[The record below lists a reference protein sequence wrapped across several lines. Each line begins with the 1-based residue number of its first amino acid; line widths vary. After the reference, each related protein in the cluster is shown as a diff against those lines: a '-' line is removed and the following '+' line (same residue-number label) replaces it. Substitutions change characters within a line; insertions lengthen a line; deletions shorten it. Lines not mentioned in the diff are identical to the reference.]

1 MKKIIIIIICMFLPF
16 LSIAQSTEEQLF
28 EQAKSYYNAN
38 EYEKA
43 YPLYLELANNGNAE
57 AQCVMGH
64 YYLYGY
70 SPVKENYAKAYEWY
84 KKAAD
89 KGNARAMNVIGYMY
103 ENGYYL
109 TQSKEKAFE
118 YFLKASDAGDAYGSA
133 NAARMYYYSHDESFP
148 PIDKTKSYASV
159 PNYYSGVSG
168 GVSSKESEDSYE
180 TKKNRHEIVHEDESF
195 CAPVLDSNGKLNL
208 NIVPASPAEELFL
221 LAARQD
227 SARGLFWLADYYAG
241 YHCGENFLHYRGLD
255 IVDISGKVYGGDFR
269 WENLDNL
276 YKIAAKHGCGEAQA
290 VLGAAYILS
299 EQFDEALLW
308 LEKSEKEGVEYIPRM
323 NNSFKVKAAI
333 AVCKHFRNKQD
344 YHLLTGSECMGDF
357 VSVVDNYLDINS
369 CVYFYVENSTG
380 KIGIIKTDKDGN
392 TISRTPIKYDEY
404 GDDKLD
410 KHIEWKEDGCYFD
423 KIKL

>member
-1 MKKIIIIIICMFLPF
+1 MKKNIIIICLFLPF
-16 LSIAQSTEEQLF
+16 LSIAQSTEEQLLK
-28 EQAKSYYNAN
+28 QAQSYYNAK

-43 YPLYLELANNGNAE
+43 YPLYLDLANNGNAE
-57 AQCVMGH
+57 AQCKMGH
-64 YYLYGY
+64 YYFYGY
-70 SPVKENYAKAYEWY
+70 SPVKKNYANAYEWY
-84 KKAAD
+84 KKAAEQGD
-89 KGNARAMNVIGYMY
+89 GTAMNNIGSMY

-118 YFLKASDAGDAYGSA
+118 YYLKASNAGDAYGSV
-133 NAARMYYYSHDESFP
+133 NAARMYLYSDDESFP
-148 PIDKTKSYASV
+148 PVDKTKSYAQV
-159 PNYYSGVSG
+159 PDYYSGVSG

-180 TKKNRHEIVHEDESF
+180 TKKNKHEIVHEDESF

-208 NIVPASPAEELFL
+208 NIVPVSPAEELFL

-227 SARGLFWLADYYAG
+227 SARGLFWLADYYANKQ
-241 YHCGENFLHYRGLD
+241 CGENFPHYRGLD
-255 IVDISGKVYGGDFR
+255 IDFGKVYGGYFR
-269 WENLDNL
+269 WNNLDNL

-323 NNSFKVKAAI
+323 NNYYKVKATI

-344 YHLLTGSECMGDF
+344 YHLLMGAECMGAF
-357 VSVVDNYLDINS
+357 VSVVDYYLDKNS

-380 KIGIIKTDKDGN
+380 KIGLIKTDKEGN
-392 TISRTPIKYDEY
+392 TISRTPIKYDEF

-410 KHIEWKEDGCYFD
+410 EHIEWKEDGCYFD